1 MNDLKNL
8 EPYKDNFNVY
18 NLITFIDKSYRLFF
32 DKKEKCFLIIN
43 TAKNYQICLKFNNF
57 SLNILNKL
65 QFTRIE
71 NSAKLFNFI
80 DNYNAKLEDKNINNS
95 KQILSDSIS
104 NLINYSKRT
113 TSISKSDIF
122 KIIKG
127 NND

>member
-1 MNDLKNL
+1 MFDLKNL
-8 EPYKDNFNVY
+8 EPYKDNFNIY
-18 NLITFIDKSYRLFF
+18 NLITFIDENYKLFF

-43 TAKNYQICLKFNNF
+43 TAKNYQICLKFNNY

-65 QFTRIE
+65 QFSRIE
-71 NSAKLFNFI
+71 NSEKLFNYI
-80 DNYNAKLEDKNINNS
+80 DNYNAKLEDKNIKNS

-113 TSISKSDIF
+113 TSISKSDIY